1 MVGFV
6 GLCSCFFGKEER
18 ELEIEQERMDLLSY
32 SVERLLDVAA
42 AIVLRAGLRWVDRY
56 FNVSAAAG
64 TGGVA
69 TEVGVPL
76 GTSSRT
82 GSGNSP
88 SIIGGGGSRRSPVG
102 GPPNGSAGNM
112 IGGGDVVLDFTVAE

>member
-1 MVGFV
+1 MAGFV
-6 GLCSCFFGKEER
+6 CLCSCFFGREER
-18 ELEIEQERMDLLSY
+18 EQEIEQERMDLLSY

-42 AIVLRAGLRWVDRY
+42 ALVLRAGLRLVDRY

-82 GSGNSP
+82 GSGTSP
-88 SIIGGGGSRRSPVG
+88 STIGGGGSRRSPSG

>member
-1 MVGFV
+1 
-6 GLCSCFFGKEER
+6 
-18 ELEIEQERMDLLSY
+18 MDLLSY

-88 SIIGGGGSRRSPVG
+88 SIIGGGGARRSPSG
-102 GPPNGSAGNM
+102 GPPNGSAGNI